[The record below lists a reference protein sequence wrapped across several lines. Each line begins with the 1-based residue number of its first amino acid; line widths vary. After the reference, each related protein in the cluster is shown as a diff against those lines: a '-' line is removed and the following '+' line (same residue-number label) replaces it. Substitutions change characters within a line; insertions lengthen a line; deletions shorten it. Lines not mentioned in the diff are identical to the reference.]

1 MPRAIFITEIIYH
14 IIYVKV
20 KGNKENDDRRERQ
33 KILIKKNAYTVY
45 ARKGEKI
52 MKKENNNTNI
62 KNQEE
67 KVMRKEIK
75 LEKFTDEE
83 SFYYQDKLPE
93 LYEKREKFVKE
104 FIKQFVDG
112 EYKNSEMYQ
121 ALSPYRNEM
130 NGAKLSMR
138 AIRIKQLDGMFAA
151 AEVMVDYM
159 TEFATTARAWNEI
172 FTFAANDDIHR
183 MIQLYNEIKLMVRQ
197 GTFAPDGKYQIIKI
211 PYQEYKAKAEIAN
224 HSTLMMQRCG
234 RKPANMHVKTGR
246 YDAETKEIE
255 VYIPESYAFKN
266 VTEWIH
272 NHMAGDLDE
281 MVAEMAKENRVQEE
295 KEMKKEMMIETVEN
309 TYDMVGAARTINNYT
324 GISDDEFESDYV
336 EYIVEHLFGDDES
349 QEQKNKEKLVE
360 YYSEQPEGFF
370 KDFDSED
377 LVIRMGED
385 LIKIEYD
392 ELVKRYGFKKLSYA
406 PYDPEYATNETD
418 YNWEML
424 LQLAMTKCEIIK
436 SMPVLEDAVRSKKI
450 SEENFRKLI
459 NMYKKCGFGDWSIV
473 AEMPDSIAKA
483 IIEGHET
490 EDIIDFIIN
499 NSVIRG
505 E

>member
-1 MPRAIFITEIIYH
+1 
-14 IIYVKV
+14 
-20 KGNKENDDRRERQ
+20 
-33 KILIKKNAYTVY
+33 
-45 ARKGEKI
+45 

-67 KVMRKEIK
+67 KV
-75 LEKFTDEE
+75 
-83 SFYYQDKLPE
+83 
-93 LYEKREKFVKE
+93 
-104 FIKQFVDG
+104 
-112 EYKNSEMYQ
+112 
-121 ALSPYRNEM
+121 
-130 NGAKLSMR
+130 
-138 AIRIKQLDGMFAA
+138 
-151 AEVMVDYM
+151 
-159 TEFATTARAWNEI
+159 
-172 FTFAANDDIHR
+172 
-183 MIQLYNEIKLMVRQ
+183 
-197 GTFAPDGKYQIIKI
+197 
-211 PYQEYKAKAEIAN
+211 
-224 HSTLMMQRCG
+224 
-234 RKPANMHVKTGR
+234 
-246 YDAETKEIE
+246 
-255 VYIPESYAFKN
+255 
-266 VTEWIH
+266 
-272 NHMAGDLDE
+272 
-281 MVAEMAKENRVQEE
+281 
-295 KEMKKEMMIETVEN
+295 MKKEMMIETVEN
-309 TYDMVGAARTINNYT
+309 TYDMVGASRTINNYT

-392 ELVKRYGFKKLSYA
+392 ELIKRYGFKKLSYA
-406 PYDPEYATNETD
+406 QYDPEYATNETD